1 MQESY
6 KKITIMLLMP
16 ITLHVVATDISG
28 EVEIVSID
36 SVDLPELSDLNDYM
50 TTDNMYEIDEKF
62 YKS

>member
-1 MQESY
+1 MN
-6 KKITIMLLMP
+6 KKITVTLLMP

-36 SVDLPELSDLNDYM
+36 SVDLPVLADVSDYM

>member
-1 MQESY
+1 
-6 KKITIMLLMP
+6 MP

-36 SVDLPELSDLNDYM
+36 SVDLPVLADVSDYM